1 MHLKNS
7 LNAMRLFSF
16 LAVVVFAVA
25 CKRPETDLGLELQPE
40 GDLLNAYYTDTT
52 TLWVSTVREDTL
64 RTDELSTQMLGNYA
78 DDIFGQ
84 TLAGIY
90 TQIRLSGSSVEFP
103 EFYEVDSVIL
113 SLAYSGRAYGKLF
126 PQYFEVY
133 EMTEDIYLDSTYYSD
148 HAPAINN
155 TVNLVEPGFEI
166 NELNLF
172 DFLPSGDDSLV
183 PQLQLR
189 LKNSLAQ
196 KFFDTDAANLADNE
210 FFLQFFK
217 GLHIRSASANGAVVN
232 FDLTQSASKLTVYYR
247 DTVELDTT
255 SYSFVMGDLAARFTN
270 IQHSYVGSELAGL
283 TPENPLDGS
292 ISSYVQAGA
301 SAKTK
306 IELPFLDQYNVLEGR
321 TINKAELIVP
331 VEDNYNSRLPVPSQ
345 LFVLGKNDEDE
356 NIILP
361 DQVTASHDIDG
372 IYMADTL
379 EYRFNITRWVQ
390 QVLNG
395 EISNN
400 GLQLVS
406 NSAGVSINRVELHG
420 PDFNPALPEDNMRL
434 LITLSN

>member
-1 MHLKNS
+1 
-7 LNAMRLFSF
+7 
-16 LAVVVFAVA
+16 
-25 CKRPETDLGLELQPE
+25 
-40 GDLLNAYYTDTT
+40 
-52 TLWVSTVREDTL
+52 
-64 RTDELSTQMLGNYA
+64 
-78 DDIFGQ
+78 
-84 TLAGIY
+84 
-90 TQIRLSGSSVEFP
+90 
-103 EFYEVDSVIL
+103 
-113 SLAYSGRAYGKLF
+113 
-126 PQYFEVY
+126 
-133 EMTEDIYLDSTYYSD
+133 
-148 HAPAINN
+148 
-155 TVNLVEPGFEI
+155 
-166 NELNLF
+166 
-172 DFLPSGDDSLV
+172 
-183 PQLQLR
+183 
-189 LKNSLAQ
+189 
-196 KFFDTDAANLADNE
+196 
-210 FFLQFFK
+210 
-217 GLHIRSASANGAVVN
+217 
-232 FDLTQSASKLTVYYR
+232 
-247 DTVELDTT
+247 
-255 SYSFVMGDLAARFTN
+255 MGDLAARFTN